1 MFSVFLVFVAVFIS
15 LLFIQFVTVH
25 CKTNFL
31 VTFYWDNEDSDSDS
45 DSELS
50 IKDLFTQPKPHLAYE
65 NIYLMIILVG

>member
-45 DSELS
+45 ELS
-50 IKDLFTQPKPHLAYE
+50 IKNVFSQPKPHLAYE
-65 NIYLMIILVG
+65 NIFLMIILVG